1 MIDAYDVL
9 GVSLTATESEIKKA
23 FQKLSLRCHPD
34 KVQASGDDDKDAAN
48 TRWLRIQEAKDIL
61 QDSDRKKVYD
71 TFGIDLGVE
80 RPEMEVWT
88 IGVSTLLSPLGSF
101 LLKTVVARV
110 VLWLLGWRW
119 IGRILM
125 LLGVASWGLYFGD
138 VHIREVS
145 CRSPEAV
152 SVFLPLIVIDVVI
165 VLNWLWPLLAEAVII
180 FYLASEIFGME
191 SFFDSWKIGSVVGV
205 VSLLLGRLLRGWWW
219 WIVGLEVLAAVVLL
233 VALTI
238 SSGIMR
244 LWIDS
249 IQTQHGEKLLEWR
262 KSMRKEREK
271 LENEVAELKQKL
283 EGKKATATAK

>member
-1 MIDAYDVL
+1 M
-9 GVSLTATESEIKKA
+9 TATESEIKKA
-23 FQKLSLRCHPD
+23 FQKLSLKCHPD
-34 KVQASGDDDKDAAN
+34 KVQASGDDDKEAAN
-48 TRWLRIQEAKDIL
+48 ARWLRIQEAKDIL
-61 QDSDRKKVYD
+61 QDADRKKVYD

-101 LLKTVVARV
+101 LLKTVVARL
-110 VLWLLGWRW
+110 VLWLVGWRW

-125 LLGVASWGLYFGD
+125 FLGFASWGLYYGD
-138 VHIREVS
+138 VTIRETS
-145 CRSPEAV
+145 CRSAEAV
-152 SVFLPLIVIDVVI
+152 SIFVPLIMVCALI
-165 VLNWLWPLLAEAVII
+165 VLNWLWPLLAEAVTI
-180 FYLASEIFGME
+180 FYMASEIFGME
-191 SFFDSWKIGSVVGV
+191 SFVESWKIGAVVGV

-219 WIVGLEVLAAVVLL
+219 WIVGLEVLGAVVLL

-262 KSMRKEREK
+262 RSMRKEREK
-271 LENEVAELKQKL
+271 LESEVAELKQKV
-283 EGKKATATAK
+283 EAKKEKK

>member
-1 MIDAYDVL
+1 VPEHTCGLFCAAMIDAYDVL
-9 GVSLTATESEIKKA
+9 GVSLTATESEVKKA
-23 FQKLSLRCHPD
+23 FQKLSLKCHPD
-34 KVQASGDDDKDAAN
+34 KVQANGDYDKEAVDA
-48 TRWLRIQEAKDIL
+48 RWLRIQDAKEIL
-61 QDSDRKKVYD
+61 QDPERKKVYD
-71 TFGIDLGVE
+71 TFGIDLGAD
-80 RPEMEVWT
+80 RPEMEVWN

-119 IGRILM
+119 IGRLLM
-125 LLGVASWGLYFGD
+125 FSGFASGGLYAGD
-138 VHIREVS
+138 VTIREVS
-145 CRSPEAV
+145 FRSPEAMAY
-152 SVFLPLIVIDVVI
+152 FLPLAVIDAVI
-165 VLNWLWPLLAEAVII
+165 VLNWLWPLLAEAVVI
-180 FYLASEIFGME
+180 FYLASEILGME
-191 SFFDSWKIGSVVGV
+191 SFSIQIGAIVGV

-271 LENEVAELKQKL
+271 LENEV
-283 EGKKATATAK
+283 KKATAK